1 MTQTASTV
9 STGPAGETRLAAP
22 CKINLHLRILRRRPD
37 GYHDLETLFLALPE
51 PADELVIRPLP
62 GDGGLRLACSD
73 PALDGPDNL
82 VARAYRAYGEQT
94 GFFPALDVFLDK
106 RIPAGSGL
114 GGASSD
120 AAGILAYLNSHAPH
134 PLPARELSA
143 LGAGLGADVPF
154 FLQDGPALALG
165 IGEKL
170 SPFPLDLSGFA
181 LVLVCPGQRVNTA
194 WAYRTYD
201 EQSGNDAPA
210 SESHLTSAFHRNIRP
225 FCVTGLPL
233 FNSFEG
239 VVFAALPDLRRLK
252 ETLFSLGA
260 TGAALSGSGSAMF
273 GLFRNREKARQAV
286 AELVRQGV
294 DGRLVLS

>member
-1 MTQTASTV
+1 MNKPPPTA
-9 STGPAGETRLAAP
+9 PAGETRLVAP
-22 CKINLHLRILRRRPD
+22 CKINLHLRILSRRPD
-37 GYHDLETLFLALPE
+37 GYHDLETLFLALPH

-82 VARAYRAYGEQT
+82 VARAYRAYGEKT

-120 AAGILAYLNSHAPH
+120 AARMLAQLNDRAPH
-134 PLPARELSA
+134 PVSARELSDM
-143 LGAGLGADVPF
+143 GAGLGADVPF
-154 FLQDGPALALG
+154 FLQDGPALARG

-181 LVLVCPGQRVNTA
+181 LVLVCPGERVNTA
-194 WAYRTYD
+194 WAYRAYD
-201 EQSGNDAPA
+201 EQSENEAPA
-210 SESHLTSAFHRNIRP
+210 LESLLTSAFQRNIRP

-233 FNSFEG
+233 FNSFER
-239 VVFAALPDLRRLK
+239 VVFAARPGLRRLK

-260 TGAALSGSGSAMF
+260 AGAALSGSGSAMF
-273 GLFRNREKARQAV
+273 GLFRDREKARQA
-286 AELVRQGV
+286 AAGLVRQGV
-294 DGRLVLS
+294 DGRLVLP

>member
-1 MTQTASTV
+1 MTHAPPAAS
-9 STGPAGETRLAAP
+9 AGETRLVAP
-22 CKINLHLRILRRRPD
+22 CKINLHLRILGRRPD
-37 GYHDLETLFLALPE
+37 GYHDLETLFLALPQ
-51 PADELVIRPLP
+51 PADELVVRPLP

-82 VARAYRAYGEQT
+82 VARAYRAYGQAT
-94 GFFPALDVFLDK
+94 GYFPALDVFLDK

-120 AAGILAYLNSHAPH
+120 AACLLAYLNRHAPH
-134 PLPARELSA
+134 PVSAPELSC
-143 LGAGLGADVPF
+143 LGARLGADVPF

-170 SPFPLDLSGFA
+170 TPFPLNLSGFA
-181 LVLVCPGQRVNTA
+181 MVLVCPGERVNTA
-194 WAYRTYD
+194 WAYRAYD
-201 EQSGNDAPA
+201 EQSGNAVPPP
-210 SESHLTSAFHRNIRP
+210 ESLLTSAFHRNIRP

-233 FNSFEG
+233 YNSFEG
-239 VVFAALPDLRRLK
+239 VVFTALPGLRRLK

-260 TGAALSGSGSAMF
+260 AGAALSGSGSAMF
-273 GLFRNREKARQAV
+273 GLFRDREKARQAV

-294 DGRLVLS
+294 DGRLVLP